1 MERYHNPFQA
11 IDISVPVQFKDDYL
25 KYCQTKT
32 DGTRTIIDQSPFPRM
47 VDMWFLAICI
57 ATKLN
62 LESADISK
70 YETYKIIEGSI
81 FSSDPWRI
89 NALILIAISKTK
101 DVEIVTQ
108 PRKIMTLVN
117 GLAVTG
123 MRKMLEMLKDSE
135 DDPIWNLSESLDSL
149 FRENN

>member
-1 MERYHNPFQA
+1 MQRYHNPFQG
-11 IDISVPVQFKDDYL
+11 IDISVPVEFKDDYL
-25 KYCQTKT
+25 RYCQTKT
-32 DGTRTIIDQSPFPRM
+32 DGTKTIIDQSPFPRM
-47 VDMWFLAICI
+47 VDMWFLAICL

-62 LESADISK
+62 LDPADISK

-89 NALILIAISKTK
+89 NALILIAISKTE

-117 GLAVTG
+117 SLAVTG
-123 MRKMLEMLKDSE
+123 MKELLNMLKDSD

-149 FRENN
+149 FRG